1 MGRVALVTGGSRG
14 IGRAI
19 AELLAEQGHAVA
31 VNYATRADAAEE
43 VVAAIEDAGGEALAI
58 QADAG
63 DEESVGRM
71 FDLVSEKLGP
81 VEVLVNNA
89 GITRDELLMRMKPDV
104 WDEVIRTNLRSVYLC
119 SRAALR
125 GMLRARFG
133 RIVSI
138 SSVAGLTGN
147 PGQANYSASKAGM
160 IGFSKS
166 LAKEVA
172 TRNIT
177 VNVVAPGF
185 VLTDLT
191 GDLGDEILDAA
202 RSSIAMRRFGEAR
215 EVASAVGYLC
225 SDGASYITGQVIRVD
240 GGLPL

>member
-19 AELLAEQGHAVA
+19 SELLGAQGHRVA
-31 VNYATRADAAEE
+31 VNYASRADAADE
-43 VVAAIEDAGGEALAI
+43 VVAAIAAAGGEAMSVG
-58 QADAG
+58 ADVG
-63 DEESVGRM
+63 DEDAVAGM
-71 FDLVSEKLGP
+71 FDRVAAELGP

-89 GITRDELLMRMKPDV
+89 GITRDELLLRMKADV
-104 WDEVIRTNLRSVYLC
+104 WDEVMRVNLRSVFLC

-125 GMLRARFG
+125 GMLRNRWG
-133 RIVSI
+133 RIVSV

-147 PGQANYSASKAGM
+147 PGQANYAASKAGM

-172 TRNIT
+172 SRAIT

-191 GDLGDEILDAA
+191 GGLGDGILQAA
-202 RSSIAMRRFGEAR
+202 QDSSAMGRFGEAQ
-215 EVASAVGYLC
+215 EVASLVGYLC
-225 SDGASYITGQVIRVD
+225 SDEASYITGQVIRVD